1 MSLGKRLAKSRA
13 VTRGMGGL
21 AHGWLARVQR
31 RTRWETRGEEALRAA
46 LAEGPILLVLRHSR
60 LMLGPFHW
68 PADAGDLSTLHD
80 TSPIARI
87 AGDTHR
93 RCGLTPVAMSGRL
106 SNLAMSRMVMERL
119 RAGASIGITAD
130 GPLGP
135 AAGVNDPPLDWAR
148 ITGRPVFFYAYSTE
162 RQARAQSWDRLL
174 LPRPG
179 GRGAVV
185 FRPWES
191 SLPRKAGPAAREA
204 ARASMKVGLDAVTA
218 EADAMLGLP
227 PGP

>member
-1 MSLGKRLAKSRA
+1 MSIGKRLAKSAA
-13 VTRGMGGL
+13 VTRGMGGI
-21 AHGWLARVQR
+21 AHAWLARCQR
-31 RTRWETRGEEALRAA
+31 TTSWELRGEDALRAA
-46 LAEGPILLVLRHSR
+46 LAEGPVLLVLRHSR

-68 PADAGDLSTLHD
+68 PREAGDLSTLHD

-93 RCGLTPVAMSGRL
+93 RRGLTPVAMSRRL

-135 AAGVNDPPLDWAR
+135 AGEINDPPLDWAR

-162 RQARAQSWDRLL
+162 RQSRANSWDRLL

-185 FRPWES
+185 FQPWDRQM
-191 SLPRKAGPAAREA
+191 PRKSDEAAREA
-204 ARASMKVGLDAVTA
+204 ARAAMKAALDATTA

-227 PGP
+227 PGD

>member
-13 VTRGMGGL
+13 VIRGVGGM
-21 AHGWLARVQR
+21 AHAWLARCQR
-31 RTRWETRGEEALRAA
+31 RTDWQVRGEEDLRAA
-46 LAEGPILLVLRHSR
+46 LARGPVLLVLRHSR

-68 PADAGDLSTLHD
+68 PRDAADLSSLHD

-93 RCGLTPVAMSGRL
+93 RCGLTPVAMSARL
-106 SNLAMSRMVMERL
+106 SNLAMSRMVMDRM

-135 AAGVNDPPLDWAR
+135 AGEINDPPLDWAR
-148 ITGRPVFFYAYSTE
+148 ITGAPVFFYAYSTE
-162 RQARAQSWDRLL
+162 KQSRAKSWDKLL

-185 FRPWES
+185 FRAWEETM
-191 SLPRKAGPAAREA
+191 PRRADAAAREA
-204 ARASMKVGLDAVTA
+204 ARASLKAGLDATTA
-218 EADAMLGLP
+218 EADALLGLP

>member
-1 MSLGKRLAKSRA
+1 MSLGKRLAKSPA
-13 VTRGMGGL
+13 VTRSIGGL
-21 AHGWLARVQR
+21 AHAWLARCQQGTDWQV
-31 RTRWETRGEEALRAA
+31 RGEADLRAA
-46 LAEGPILLVLRHSR
+46 LAQGPVLLVLRHSR

-93 RCGLTPVAMSGRL
+93 RRGLTPVAMSRRL

-119 RAGASIGITAD
+119 RVGASIGITAD

-135 AAGVNDPPLDWAR
+135 AGEINDPPLDWAR
-148 ITGRPVFFYAYSTE
+148 ITGRPVFFYAYATE
-162 RQARAQSWDRLL
+162 RQSRAQSWDRLL

-185 FRPWES
+185 FRPWDRAM
-191 SLPRKAGPAAREA
+191 PRRAEAGEREA
-204 ARASMKVGLDAVTA
+204 ARAAMKAALDATTA
-218 EADAMLGLP
+218 EADAMLGRP

>member
-31 RTRWETRGEEALRAA
+31 RTEWETRGEEDLRAA

-68 PADAGDLSTLHD
+68 PAWAGDLSTLHD

-93 RCGLTPVAMSGRL
+93 RRGLTPVAMSRRL

-135 AAGVNDPPLDWAR
+135 AGEVNDPPLDWAR
-148 ITGRPVFFYAYSTE
+148 ISGRPVFFYAFSTE
-162 RQARAQSWDRLL
+162 RQSRAQSWDRLL

-185 FRPWES
+185 FRAWEGTM
-191 SLPRKAGPAAREA
+191 PRKADAAAREA
-204 ARASMKVGLDAVTA
+204 ARASMKAGLDAATA

>member
-1 MSLGKRLAKSRA
+1 MSLGKRLAKSPA
-13 VTRGMGGL
+13 VIRSLGRI
-21 AHGWLARVQR
+21 AHGWLARCQR
-31 RTRWETRGEEALRAA
+31 RTSWEVRGEDALRAA
-46 LAEGPILLVLRHSR
+46 LAQGPVLLVLRHSR

-68 PADAGDLSTLHD
+68 PRDAADLSSLHD

-93 RCGLTPVAMSGRL
+93 RCGLTPVAMSARL
-106 SNLAMSRMVMERL
+106 SNLAMSRMVMDRM

-135 AAGVNDPPLDWAR
+135 MGEINDPPLDWAR
-148 ITGRPVFFYAYSTE
+148 ITGAPVFFYAYATE
-162 RQARAQSWDRLL
+162 RQSRAKSWDRLL

-185 FRPWES
+185 FRPWDDTM
-191 SLPRKAGPAAREA
+191 PRRTDAQERARL
-204 ARASMKVGLDAVTA
+204 RASMKAALDATTA

>member
-1 MSLGKRLAKSRA
+1 MTLGKRLAKSPT
-13 VTRGMGGL
+13 VIRGVGGL
-21 AHGWLARVQR
+21 AHLWLARCQR
-31 RTRWETRGEEALRAA
+31 RTRWQTRGEEALRAA
-46 LAEGPILLVLRHSR
+46 LAEGPVLLVLRHSR
-60 LMLGPFHW
+60 LMMGPFHW
-68 PADAGDLSTLHD
+68 PRDAADLSSLHD

-93 RCGLTPVAMSGRL
+93 RCGLTPVAMSARL
-106 SNLAMSRMVMERL
+106 SNLAMSRLVMDRM

-135 AAGVNDPPLDWAR
+135 AGEINDPPLDWAR
-148 ITGRPVFFYAYSTE
+148 ITGAPVFFYAASMT
-162 RQARAQSWDRLL
+162 RQTRAASWDRLL

-179 GRGAVV
+179 GEGAVV
-185 FRPWES
+185 FRPWEDTM
-191 SLPRKAGPAAREA
+191 PRRADAAAREA
-204 ARASMKVGLDAVTA
+204 ARASMKAGLDATTA

>member
-1 MSLGKRLAKSRA
+1 MSLRKRLARSPA
-13 VTRGMGGL
+13 LIGTMGGL
-21 AHGWLARVQR
+21 AHGYLGHCQR
-31 RTRWETRGEEALRAA
+31 RTRWERRGDADLRAA
-46 LAEGPILLVLRHSR
+46 LAEGPVLLILRHSR

-68 PADAGDLSTLHD
+68 PRDTADLSSLHD

-93 RCGLTPVAMSGRL
+93 RSGLTPVAMSPRL
-106 SNLAMSRMVMERL
+106 SNLAMSRLVMDRL

-135 AAGVNDPPLDWAR
+135 AGRVNDPPIDWAR
-148 ITGRPVFFYAYSTE
+148 SIGRPVFFYAYSVE
-162 RQARAQSWDRLL
+162 RQARAKSWDRLL

-185 FRPWES
+185 FRRWEGTV
-191 SLPRKAGPAAREA
+191 PRRLDTQAREA
-204 ARASMKVGLDAVTA
+204 ARASLQAGLDAATA